1 VDTLERPATV
11 TQSQRTEIEAQRQA
25 TSETRRATVP
35 AMEALLYQPIPVL
48 DHGFIRVIDYMGDDA
63 AVVQAARVSYGAG
76 TKKIREDAG
85 LINYLMRHRH
95 TSPFEMCEIKL
106 HVKLPIFVARQW
118 IRHRTACLAGDTKLW
133 FDLPNGLKRGGR
145 AISSTTIERFHR
157 EWHEGSRHP
166 IPKKKPT
173 HMEDVDPERW
183 YSVPELAKL
192 VHRRAESLRNQI
204 REGSLEATQRPTKDP
219 HEPQLWIKGSAWHDF
234 ANHTYIAKVD
244 LQDVLSRR
252 LLRHCDE
259 SSGEID
265 DTRVLDVWETGVR
278 PVFKVTLAN
287 GYSVKM
293 TKDHLCLTSDGWK
306 TLEQATGVHMGMGG
320 GATWREDSPRF
331 AVNGVPAHHDRE
343 WLQARRAEG
352 LQVQAIADRAGV
364 SYHTIRKALQRH
376 GLQFTAKEKAKFS
389 GLAQRGQRRTFAR
402 HQHSPEGL
410 ARIRAARSGR
420 ASNFWKGG
428 VTVERQLIGAWTTSH
443 AGAVHE
449 RNGFSCVMC
458 GGKGR
463 LNAHHVDPVW
473 HNPERSREID
483 NLTTLCGRCHR
494 DIHRMNLEL
503 ALLEEAQSG
512 DVASFWQRHA
522 TSQPRHPAKRK
533 PPVRKLVRGWSAV
546 ERIEYAGE
554 EMTYDIEVLGPDHN
568 FVANGFI
575 VHNSVNE
582 YSARYSIL
590 DREFY
595 VPEPEQLAVQAT
607 SNRQGRGEVIT
618 GERAQQILSVLRQ
631 DADRMYRD
639 YESLLNETAS
649 GEVLVPEEQGLA
661 RELARMNLSVNF
673 YTQWYWK
680 TNLHNLLNFLSLRAD
695 AHAQYEIRV
704 YAEVLLKVLKDWVP
718 HTYSAFMD
726 YRMGAYELSAK
737 GLAAVRRLLRGE
749 PVEREST
756 GMSPGEWRELMETL
770 ER

>member
-1 VDTLERPATV
+1 MDTLERPATV

-25 TSETRRATVP
+25 THETRRATVP

-118 IRHRTACLAGDTKLW
+118 IRHRTACLAGDTELW
-133 FDLPNGLKRGGR
+133 FDLPNGRKDGGR
-145 AISSTTIERFHR
+145 ARSSMTLERFHR
-157 EWHEGSRHP
+157 EWHEGSTHP
-166 IPKKKPT
+166 IGKKKPT
-173 HMEDVDPERW
+173 YVEDVDP
-183 YSVPELAKL
+183 
-192 VHRRAESLRNQI
+192 
-204 REGSLEATQRPTKDP
+204 
-219 HEPQLWIKGSAWHDF
+219 
-234 ANHTYIAKVD
+234 
-244 LQDVLSRR
+244 QDRLSRR

-259 SSGEID
+259 KTGEID
-265 DTRVLDVWETGVR
+265 DTRVVDVWESGVR
-278 PVFKVTLAN
+278 PVFKVTLVN

-293 TKDHLCLTSDGWK
+293 TKDHRCLTSDGWK
-306 TLEQATGVHMGMGG
+306 TLEEATGVHIGIGG
-320 GATWREDSPRF
+320 GATWREHSPQF
-331 AVNGVPAHHDRE
+331 AVNGVPAHWDRE

-352 LQVQAIADRAGV
+352 LQVQDIADRAGV
-364 SYHTIRKALQRH
+364 SYHTIRRALRIF
-376 GLQFTAKEKAKFS
+376 GLQFTAKEKAELS
-389 GLAQRGQRRTFAR
+389 GFAQRGQRRTVVR
-402 HQHSPEGL
+402 HSFSADGL
-410 ARIRAARSGR
+410 ARMRAARSGR
-420 ASNFWKGG
+420 ASNSWKGG
-428 VTVERQLIGAWTTSH
+428 ITDGRQLIGAWTTGH
-443 AGAVHE
+443 AGKVHE
-449 RNGFSCVMC
+449 RNGYRCVIC
-458 GGKGR
+458 AREDR

-473 HNPERSREID
+473 HNPDRSRD
-483 NLTTLCGRCHR
+483 LTNLTTLCGRCHR

-503 ALLEEAQSG
+503 AFLGEMQGA
-512 DVASFWQRHA
+512 DVKTFWLRHA
-522 TSQPRHPAKRK
+522 TSQPRHPEKRR

-546 ERIEYAGE
+546 DRIEYAGE
-554 EMTYDIEVLGPDHN
+554 EMTYDIEVIGPDHN

-595 VPEPEQLAVQAT
+595 IPEPEQLAMQAT
-607 SNRQGRGEVIT
+607 SNRQGRGDVIT
-618 GERAQQILSVLRQ
+618 GARAQQILDVLRQ

-639 YESLLNETAS
+639 YEQLLNETAS
-649 GEVLVPEEQGLA
+649 GQMLVPEEQGLA

-704 YAEVLLKVLKDWVP
+704 YAEALLKVLKDWVP
-718 HTYSAFMD
+718 HTYSAFTD

-737 GLAAVRRLLRGE
+737 GLAVVRRLLRGE
-749 PVEREST
+749 QVERESS

>member
-1 VDTLERPATV
+1 MDTLEQPATV
-11 TQSQRTEIEAQRQA
+11 TQTQRTEIQAQREA
-25 TSETRRATVP
+25 THATRRATVP
-35 AMEALLYQPIPVL
+35 AMEALLYQPTPVL

-95 TSPFEMCEIKL
+95 TSPFEMCEVKL

-118 IRHRTACLAGDTKLW
+118 IRHRTACLSGDTELW
-133 FDLPNGLKRGGR
+133 FDLPNGRRDGGR
-145 AISSTTIERFHR
+145 ARSSMSLERFHK
-157 EWHEGSRHP
+157 EWHEGSTHP
-166 IPKKKPT
+166 IGKHKPT
-173 HMEDVDPERW
+173 YIEDVDPERW
-183 YSVPELAKL
+183 YSVPELAKI
-192 VHRRAESLRNQI
+192 VHRRPESLRNQI
-204 REGSLEATQRPTKDP
+204 RDGFVEASKRATKDP
-219 HEPQLWIKGSAWHDF
+219 HEPQLWIKGSAWHQF
-234 ANHTYIAKVD
+234 ASYTHVAKVD
-244 LQDVLSRR
+244 LQDRLSRR

-259 SSGEID
+259 VTGEID
-265 DTRVLDVWETGVR
+265 DTRVLDVWQTGVR
-278 PVFKVTLAN
+278 PVFKVTLDN

-293 TKDHLCLTSDGWK
+293 TKDHRCLTSDGWK
-306 TLEQATGVHMGMGG
+306 TLEEATGVHLGIGG
-320 GATWREDSPRF
+320 GATWRSETPQF
-331 AVNGVPAHHDRE
+331 AVNGVPAHWDRD
-343 WLQARRAEG
+343 WLRARRAEG
-352 LQVQAIADRAGV
+352 LPVQSIADRAGV
-364 SYHTIRKALQRH
+364 SYHTIRKALRIF

-389 GLAQRGQRRTFAR
+389 GLAQRGQRRTFVR
-402 HQHSPEGL
+402 HQHTPEGL
-410 ARIRAARSGR
+410 ANIRAARSGR

-428 VTVERQLIGAWTTSH
+428 ITGERQLIGAWTTSH

-449 RNGFSCVMC
+449 RNGFKCVICMGT
-458 GGKGR
+458 GG

-473 HNPERSREID
+473 HNPERSRDLE

-494 DIHRMNLEL
+494 DVHRMNLEL
-503 ALLEEAQSG
+503 ALLDEVG
-512 DVASFWQRHA
+512 VAEIRTFWSRHA
-522 TSQPRHPAKRK
+522 MSKPRHPAKRK
-533 PPVRKLVRGWSAV
+533 PPVRKLVRSWSAI
-546 ERIEYAGE
+546 ERIEYVGE

-568 FVANGFI
+568 FVANGFV

-607 SNRQGRGEVIT
+607 ANRQGRGDVIT
-618 GERAQQILSVLRQ
+618 GERAQQILDLLRQ

-639 YESLLNETAS
+639 YEQLLNETAS
-649 GEVLVPEEQGLA
+649 GEVLVPDEQGLA

-680 TNLHNLLNFLSLRAD
+680 INLHNLMGFLALRAD

-704 YAEVLLKVLKDWVP
+704 YAEALLKVLKDWVP
-718 HTYSAFMD
+718 NTYAAFVD

-737 GLAAVRRLLRGE
+737 GLAVVRRLLRGE
-749 PVEREST
+749 QVEREGT

>member
-1 VDTLERPATV
+1 MDTLERPASV
-11 TQSQRTEIEAQRQA
+11 TQAQRTEIEAQREA
-25 TSETRRATVP
+25 THQTRRATVP
-35 AMEALLYQPIPVL
+35 AMEALLYQPMPVL

-76 TKKIREDAG
+76 TKKVREDAG

-133 FDLPNGLKRGGR
+133 FDLPNGLADGGR
-145 AISSTTIERFHR
+145 ARSSSTLERFHR
-157 EWHEGSRHP
+157 MWHEGATHP
-166 IPKKKPT
+166 IAKKKPT
-173 HMEDVDPERW
+173 YVDDVDPERW
-183 YSVPELAKL
+183 YSVPELSKI
-192 VHRRAESLRNQI
+192 VHRRPESLRNQI
-204 REGSLEATQRPTKDP
+204 RDGFVQATKRPTKDP
-219 HEPQLWIKGSAWHDF
+219 REPQLWIKGSAWHAA
-234 ANHTYIAKVD
+234 ANHVYTAKVD
-244 LQDVLSRR
+244 LQDRLSLRY
-252 LLRHCDE
+252 LRHCNE
-259 SSGEID
+259 KTGEID
-265 DTRVLDVWETGVR
+265 HTQVLDIWETGVR

-287 GYSVKM
+287 GYSLKM

-306 TLEQATGVHMGMGG
+306 TLEQATGVHRGIRGA
-320 GATWREDSPRF
+320 ATWREASPQF
-331 AVNGVPAHHDRE
+331 AVNGVPAHWDRD

-364 SYHTIRKALQRH
+364 SYHTIRKALRIF
-376 GLQFTAKEKAKFS
+376 GLQFTAKEKSKFS
-389 GLAQRGQRRTFAR
+389 GLAQRGQRRTSSR
-402 HQHSPEGL
+402 HQHTPEGL
-410 ARIRAARSGR
+410 ARIRAARSGQ

-428 VTVERQLIGAWTTSH
+428 VTGGRQLIGAWTTSH
-443 AGAVHE
+443 AGKVHE
-449 RNGFSCVMC
+449 RNDFKCV
-458 GGKGR
+458 
-463 LNAHHVDPVW
+463 N
-473 HNPERSREID
+473 EIS
-483 NLTTLCGRCHR
+483 T
-494 DIHRMNLEL
+494 
-503 ALLEEAQSG
+503 
-512 DVASFWQRHA
+512 FWDRHA
-522 TSQPRHPAKRK
+522 TSQPRHPAKRR
-533 PPVRKLVRGWSAV
+533 PAVRKLVRGWSSV
-546 ERIEYAGE
+546 EHIEYVGE
-554 EMTYDIEVLGPDHN
+554 EMTYDLEVLGPDHN

-595 VPEPEQLAVQAT
+595 VPEPEQLAAQAT
-607 SNRQGRGEVIT
+607 SNRQGRGDVIT
-618 GERAQQILSVLRQ
+618 GARAQQILDVLRQ
-631 DADRMYRD
+631 DAEQMYRD
-639 YESLLNETAS
+639 YEQLLNETAS
-649 GEVLVPEEQGLA
+649 GQVLAPDEQGLA

-704 YAEVLLKVLKDWVP
+704 YADALLKVLKDWVP
-718 HTYSAFMD
+718 HTYSAFTD

-749 PVEREST
+749 QVDREST

>member
-25 TSETRRATVP
+25 THETRRATVP

-118 IRHRTACLAGDTKLW
+118 IRHRTACLAGDTELW
-133 FDLPNGLKRGGR
+133 FDLPNGIKRGGR
-145 AISSTTIERFHR
+145 SRSSMRLDRFHR
-157 EWHEGSRHP
+157 EWHQGSSHP
-166 IPKKKPT
+166 IGKHKPT
-173 HMEDVDPERW
+173 YVEDVDPERW
-183 YSVPELAKL
+183 YSVPELAKI
-192 VHRRAESLRNQI
+192 VHRRPESLRNQI
-204 REGSLEATQRPTKDP
+204 RDGFVEAAKRPTKDP
-219 HEPQLWIKGSAWHDF
+219 REPQLWIKGSAWHEF
-234 ANHTYIAKVD
+234 ANYTYTAKVD
-244 LQDVLSRR
+244 LQDGLSRR

-259 SSGEID
+259 KTGEID

-278 PVFKVTLAN
+278 PVFKVTLEN

-293 TKDHLCLTSDGWK
+293 TKDHLCLTKDGWK
-306 TLEQATGVHMGMGG
+306 TLAEATGVRIGIGG
-320 GATWREDSPRF
+320 GTTWREDSPDF
-331 AVNGVPAHHDRE
+331 AVNGVPAHRDRD
-343 WLQARRAEG
+343 WLKARRDEG
-352 LQVQAIADRAGV
+352 LRVQEIADRAGV
-364 SYHTIRKALQRH
+364 AYMTIRTALARE
-376 GLQFTAKEKAKFS
+376 GLQFTTKERARLS
-389 GLAQRGQRRTFAR
+389 GATQRGQRRTVR
-402 HQHSPEGL
+402 PWVRTPETL
-410 ARIRAARSGR
+410 AKIRAARTGA

-428 VTVERQLIGAWTTSH
+428 LTPQRQLIAAWTTTN
-443 AGAVHE
+443 AGRVHE
-449 RNGFSCVMC
+449 RNGFVCVIC
-458 GGKGR
+458 GGKNA

-473 HNPERSREID
+473 HNAQRARDID

-494 DIHRMNLEL
+494 DVHRMNLEL
-503 ALLEEAQSG
+503 ALLAEMRS
-512 DVASFWQRHA
+512 DDIRTFWSRHA
-522 TSQPRHPAKRK
+522 TSKPRHPAKRK

-546 ERIEYAGE
+546 DRIEYVGE
-554 EMTYDIEVLGPDHN
+554 EMTYDVEVLGPDHN

-618 GERAQQILSVLRQ
+618 GERAQQILDVLRQ

-639 YESLLNETAS
+639 YEQLLNETAS
-649 GEVLVPEEQGLA
+649 GEVLVPDEQGLA

-680 TNLHNLLNFLSLRAD
+680 ANLHNLLNFLSLRAD

-704 YAEVLLKVLKDWVP
+704 YAEALLNVLKDWVP
-718 HTYSAFMD
+718 HTYAAFKD
-726 YRMGAYELSAK
+726 YRLGAYELSAK
-737 GLAAVRRLLRGE
+737 GLAVVKRLVRGE
-749 PVEREST
+749 AVDREST